1 MPTIMFSK
9 EGVTQGGPIA
19 MFCYGSGILPMIRQL
34 KALYPDLNQP
44 WYADDAGALGPF
56 DDTIRMFTR
65 LMEIG
70 PDFGYFPNL
79 CKCILG

>member
-44 WYADDAGALGPF
+44 WYADDTGALKGPLMILSECLLDSWRLALTLAIF
-56 DDTIRMFTR
+56 QIRLRAF
-65 LMEIG
+65 
-70 PDFGYFPNL
+70 
-79 CKCILG
+79 K